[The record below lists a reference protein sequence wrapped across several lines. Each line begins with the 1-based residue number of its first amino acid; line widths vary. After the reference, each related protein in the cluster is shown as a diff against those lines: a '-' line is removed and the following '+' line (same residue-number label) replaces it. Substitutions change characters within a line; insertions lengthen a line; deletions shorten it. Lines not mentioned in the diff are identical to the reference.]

1 MLIVPCLRHKLI
13 SPTFE
18 SLAVDGE
25 SVAVMLLPALLLS
38 TEAQLAELC
47 QLPAGRGSGQEI
59 DAGVQNLAGF
69 NISPG
74 Y

>member
-25 SVAVMLLPALLLS
+25 SIVPAPLLR